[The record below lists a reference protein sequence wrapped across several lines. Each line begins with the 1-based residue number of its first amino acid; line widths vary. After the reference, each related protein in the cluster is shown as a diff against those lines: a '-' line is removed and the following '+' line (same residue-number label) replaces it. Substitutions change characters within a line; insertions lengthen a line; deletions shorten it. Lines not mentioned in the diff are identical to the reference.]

1 MKKHYKMFWGCII
14 PAQMPFV
21 EKATRDLLTHF
32 GVLSSDLEG
41 TTCCPEKLIVADDDR
56 EMYMLTAARNLAL
69 AEREGKEIMVV
80 CNGCYATLKT
90 ALETLKADKAQAKAV
105 NEKLAKVGLQF
116 NGTTNV
122 HHLLGVIENDIRVPQ
137 VRKEAARPLAGLRVA
152 VHYGCNLLRPA
163 SAIQLDDP
171 LEPSLLDSLVEALGG
186 VSVNYASKMAC
197 CGGNFSLTDAKAQS
211 DSMLMR
217 KISDARAAGADL
229 LLVTCPACLTQFDF
243 RQDRLLR
250 ETGREGEALPVL
262 HLAELITLVLGYQPD
277 EGTLKRRRVK
287 LEPLLAKWLRLAD
300 VQKTVA
306 GQFDV
311 NSLARCASCAAC
323 VKDCPVALAYESFNP
338 NEIITMVLDGRIDEV
353 LEKGDFWNCLDCLTC
368 FELCPQR
375 FGMQTVFSRLKEMA
389 AKAGRTPETL
399 GKVRQAFREKGKIA
413 EGSPAA
419 RKRLGL
425 PDLPESGEKDL
436 RTLFG
441 EEPK

>member
-1 MKKHYKMFWGCII
+1 
-14 PAQMPFV
+14 MPYWRP
-21 EKATRDLLTHF
+21 KDIK
-32 GVLSSDLEG
+32 
-41 TTCCPEKLIVADDDR
+41 TTMNHAFRRIESRRLR
-56 EMYMLTAARNLAL
+56 AARMAYAMLIDGWRSARL
-69 AEREGKEIMVV
+69 KIGERHIQFQILLSDPGNAKEDIVNWDRARGLNKV
-80 CNGCYATLKT
+80 
-90 ALETLKADKAQAKAV
+90 AQW
-105 NEKLAKVGLQF
+105 
-116 NGTTNV
+116 
-122 HHLLGVIENDIRVPQ
+122 I
-137 VRKEAARPLAGLRVA
+137 AAREDEMQPDNCPDRMWNIKQRVWA
-152 VHYGCNLLRPA
+152 E
-163 SAIQLDDP
+163 S
-171 LEPSLLDSLVEALGG
+171 
-186 VSVNYASKMAC
+186 
-197 CGGNFSLTDAKAQS
+197 
-211 DSMLMR
+211 
-217 KISDARAAGADL
+217 
-229 LLVTCPACLTQFDF
+229 
-243 RQDRLLR
+243 
-250 ETGREGEALPVL
+250 LPVL

-338 NEIITMVLDGRIDEV
+338 NEIITMVLDGRLDEV